1 MTEKFPDWLNPQVSV
16 GNIIQGLMLIVA
28 IGVAWGSVRSEQAA
42 QSKRMEAIERITA
55 ERELRIRAVEISQA
69 GTSSDVRAIQAGISR
84 IENMLDN
91 LVKQK

>member
-42 QSKRMEAIERITA
+42 QSKRMEAIERTTA

-69 GTSSDVRAIQAGISR
+69 GTASDVRAIQAGISR
-84 IENMLDN
+84 IENMLDS